1 MDWARVLAYT
11 TGTVDQ
17 ELLLRNEYLAAE
29 NRILRAQLNGC
40 LRLSDAERATLGEIG
55 FRLGRKALSEVATVA
70 RPDTILAWH
79 RRLIA
84 RKFEG
89 SRARRVPGRPRIDR
103 EVEELIIR
111 MAGENRSWG
120 YDRIVGALANLG
132 HEVSDQTVG
141 NVLRRHG
148 IPPAPERKRRTTWAE
163 FIRIHLALLA
173 GTDISAAEV
182 LMRGLVTCYVLFFI
196 YLESSRIDI
205 SRITNCPN
213 KPWKL
218 PVTRNVRI
226 RGRGTRQL
234 CYALH
239 DRDTIY
245 FTSFQATRTPPVRS
259 LSVGAESSM
268 VAHKNECLSKVIFF
282 GDRSSHRMTKS
293 HTERNHQGNSTI
305 LLLRQIAE
313 TRCEEAARCRERWGK
328 PLRYYQ
334 QDAA

>member
-1 MDWARVLAYT
+1 MDWTRILAYI
-11 TGTVDQ
+11 TGSVDQ

-70 RPDTILAWH
+70 QPDTILAWH

-84 RKFEG
+84 RQFEG
-89 SRARRVPGRPRIDR
+89 SRARRVRGRPRIDR
-103 EVEELIIR
+103 EVEGLIIR
-111 MAGENRSWG
+111 MAEENRSWG

-218 PVTRNVRI
+218 RVTRNVRI
-226 RGRGTRQL
+226 RGRGTRQRF
-234 CYALH
+234 YALQN
-239 DRDTIY
+239 RDTIY
-245 FTSFQATRTPPVRS
+245 FTSFQAPRARPERS
-259 LSVGAESSM
+259 VSVGAERSM
-268 VAHKNECLSKVIFF
+268 VAPANECLSKVIFLAIA
-282 GDRSSHRMTKS
+282 HRI
-293 HTERNHQGNSTI
+293 E
-305 LLLRQIAE
+305 
-313 TRCEEAARCRERWGK
+313 
-328 PLRYYQ
+328 
-334 QDAA
+334 

>member
-1 MDWARVLAYT
+1 MDWTRILAYI
-11 TGTVDQ
+11 TGSVDQ

-29 NRILRAQLNGC
+29 NRILRAQLDGC

-55 FRLGRKALSEVATVA
+55 SRLGRKALSEVATVA
-70 RPDTILAWH
+70 QPDTILAWH

-89 SRARRVPGRPRIDR
+89 SRARRDRGRPRIDR
-103 EVEELIIR
+103 EVEGLITR
-111 MAGENRSWG
+111 MAEENRSWG
-120 YDRIVGALANLG
+120 YDRIVGALSNLG

-196 YLESSRIDI
+196 YLESSGIDI

-218 PVTRNVRI
+218 RVTRNVRI
-226 RGRGTRQL
+226 RGGSTRQH
-234 CYALH
+234 CDE

-245 FTSFQATRTPPVRS
+245 FTSFEAPRARPVRS
-259 LSVGAESSM
+259 VSVGAGKSM
-268 VAHKNECLSKVIFF
+268 VARANECLSKVIFF

-293 HTERNHQGNSTI
+293 DTERNHQGKSTI
-305 LLLRQIAE
+305 SLLRQIAE
-313 TRCEEAARCRERWGK
+313 VAGIK
-328 PLRYYQ
+328 PGALKSSEQ
-334 QDAA
+334 KV

>member
-1 MDWARVLAYT
+1 M
-11 TGTVDQ
+11 
-17 ELLLRNEYLAAE
+17 
-29 NRILRAQLNGC
+29 
-40 LRLSDAERATLGEIG
+40 
-55 FRLGRKALSEVATVA
+55 ATVA
-70 RPDTILAWH
+70 QPDTILAWH

-89 SRARRVPGRPRIDR
+89 SRARRDRGRPRIDR
-103 EVEELIIR
+103 EVEGLIIR
-111 MAGENRSWG
+111 MAEENRSWG

-218 PVTRNVRI
+218 RVTRNVRI
-226 RGRGTRQL
+226 RGRGSRQR
-234 CYALH
+234 CYALQ

-245 FTSFQATRTPPVRS
+245 FTSFQATRAPPVRS
-259 LSVGAESSM
+259 VSVGAERSM
-268 VAHKNECLSKVIFF
+268 VAPANECLSKVLFF
-282 GDRSSHRMTKS
+282 GDRSSHRMTTS
-293 HTERNHQGNSTI
+293 HTERNHQGKSTI
-305 LLLRQIAE
+305 SLLRQVAD
-313 TRCEEAARCRERWGK
+313 TRCEEAARSREWRGEAQTR
-328 PLRYYQ
+328 PR
-334 QDAA
+334 